1 MEEGIVEDK
10 LGKTDVGERALEE
23 KKEKLR
29 DFLKNKYNLWLAGV
43 LAFAFVLRAYFLY
56 IAKDQAHW
64 WDTLAYAGIA
74 KNMIFGYWSENWF
87 IISESLIRPPLLPLI
102 WSVLLRFNIGDLG
115 TLILLEF
122 IPSVLSVLLI
132 YLIGK
137 ELYDERVGL
146 ISAFMAAVVWIHL
159 FYSVRIMTDVPSLF
173 LALASIYFFIRGY
186 ENLELK
192 HFSLSILFLS
202 LAILMRYSYGL
213 IGFVYLIFLGLV
225 HRHKVLGKKNFWI
238 GGVIGVVPL
247 LIFFASNIIKYGG
260 LFPAV
265 ESYAT
270 AAAEKPVAFYVF
282 GFIPYILKYT
292 FTGLFLAGLAIILFE
307 LFVGFDSIS
316 KVKKIKSDSF
326 LMILLFVSLIF
337 FIFVIKA
344 AEDRYLMMIFP
355 VMFIFGS
362 IALLAVYG
370 FFMRYSKMFAILLV
384 LGILGFGAYSQIT
397 FGSMIIENKK
407 TSFLPMKEALVWIG
421 ENTPEDAVIL
431 GQWSDPYTIYY
442 AGRRVEEWPR
452 PLDNLDSFEP
462 KADYLIVNI
471 VHAPDDRV
479 TNYIQEHLQDRA
491 NVVKVFYF
499 DEVKQ
504 NPAVIISKLNKSAQ

>member
-1 MEEGIVEDK
+1 MEENIVEDK
-10 LGKTDVGERALEE
+10 SAKIDLGERILEE

-29 DFLKNKYNLWLAGV
+29 SFLKNRYNFFLAGV

-56 IAKDQAHW
+56 VAKDQAHW

-74 KNMIFGYWSENWF
+74 KNMVFGLWTENWF
-87 IISESLIRPPLLPLI
+87 IISETLIRPPLLPLI
-102 WSVLLRFNIGDLG
+102 WSALMRLNIGDFG
-115 TLILLEF
+115 MLILIEF
-122 IPSVLSVLLI
+122 IPSMLSVLLI

-137 ELYDERVGL
+137 ELYDEKVGL
-146 ISAFMAAVVWIHL
+146 ISAFMAAVAWIHL
-159 FYSVRIMTDVPSLF
+159 FYSVRIMTDIPSLF
-173 LALASIYFFIRGY
+173 LALASIYFFVKSY
-186 ENLELK
+186 ENFELK
-192 HFSLSILFLS
+192 YFSLSILFLS

-225 HRHKVLGKKNFWI
+225 HRHRVLGKKNFWI
-238 GGVIGVVPL
+238 GSVIGVVPL
-247 LIFFASNIIKYGG
+247 LIFFASNLIKYGG

-265 ESYAT
+265 ESYAA

-282 GFIPYILKYT
+282 GFIPYILKNT
-292 FTGLFLAGLAIILFE
+292 FTGLFLIGLAIVIFE
-307 LFVGFDSIS
+307 LFIGLDAIS
-316 KVKKIKSDSF
+316 KFKRIKSDVF
-326 LMILLFVSLIF
+326 LIVMLLVSLIF
-337 FIFVIKA
+337 FVFVIKA

-355 VMFIFGS
+355 PMFVFSS
-362 IALLAVYG
+362 IALLDVYNFAG
-370 FFMRYSKMFAILLV
+370 KYSKAFAVILV

-397 FGSMIIENKK
+397 FGNMIIEDKK

-431 GQWSDPYTIYY
+431 GQWADPYTIYY

-452 PLDNLDSFEP
+452 PLDGLDSFEP

-471 VHAPDDRV
+471 VHPPDDRV

-499 DEVKQ
+499 DEAKQ
-504 NPAVIISKLNKSAQ
+504 NPAVIASKLNKLAQ